1 MDSTTYDSSGQ
12 LATRYTEEKL
22 LETIYIVG
30 PMKVQNSLIA
40 SFLGQAMGLNC
51 AVVESVA
58 EIPPVNQKTAGE
70 KILVLVDYMGCDAK
84 TSLPV
89 LSKDVLLCLFNLD
102 PSSGLE
108 EEIVTNGAR
117 GFFYLGDSLEQFLI
131 GVQAVF
137 QGELWLSKEIMTRY
151 ILKNQ
156 GQRFPS
162 RAQSGPRLT
171 RREKEILFLIS
182 DGASNREIAE
192 KLFISSHTVK
202 THIYHLFKKIK
213 ATSRSQAASWAVKNF

>member
-12 LATRYTEEKL
+12 PATRHTEEKP

-40 SFLGQAMGLNC
+40 SYLGQAMGMNC
-51 AVVESVA
+51 EVVESVA

-89 LSKDVLLCLFNLD
+89 HSKDVLLCLFNLD
-102 PSSGLE
+102 PNSGLE

-156 GQRFPS
+156 GQRSPP

-171 RREKEILFLIS
+171 RREKEILLMIS
-182 DGASNREIAE
+182 EGAPNREIAE
-192 KLFISSHTVK
+192 KLFISRHTVK

-213 ATSRSQAASWAVKNF
+213 TTSRSQAASWAVKNL